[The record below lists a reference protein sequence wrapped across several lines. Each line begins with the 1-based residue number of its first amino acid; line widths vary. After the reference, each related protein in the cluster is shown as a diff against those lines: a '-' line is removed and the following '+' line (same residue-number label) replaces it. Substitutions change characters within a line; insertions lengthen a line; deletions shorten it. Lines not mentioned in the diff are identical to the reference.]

1 MPKTDVIIIG
11 AGPSG
16 LFAAFYVGMRDL
28 TARIIDPMAEVG
40 GQLSALYPDK
50 FIYDIAGFPKIRA
63 KELVRNLVEQVKPF
77 DPIYTLEER
86 AERLEPLDE
95 GGFAVTTSSG
105 RTYLSRAVIIT
116 AGVGAFEPRRIEAEG
131 VARLEHKG
139 LEYAVRDARAYAG
152 KRLLIIGGGDSA
164 VDWTLTLKDLA
175 DQVTL
180 IHRREAFRAHGATVN
195 RLIAAAEAGELTI
208 LTPYELQAVLGEE
221 WVREAVIVDKKTG
234 ATRNLDVDAV
244 LVLTGYV
251 SKLGPITHWGL
262 ELEKN
267 RIKVDTRMETNIPG
281 VFAAGDITTYPG
293 KIRLIAV
300 GFGEAA
306 TAANHAAAFAHPR
319 LRVDPGHSSDHP
331 PEGRP
336 SVARSSLDE

>member
-95 GGFAVTTSSG
+95 DGFAVTTSSG

-116 AGVGAFEPRRIEAEG
+116 AGVGRSNRGASRP
-131 VARLEHKG
+131 KG
-139 LEYAVRDARAYAG
+139 WRGSSTRGWSTPCATPALTRA
-152 KRLLIIGGGDSA
+152 SA
-164 VDWTLTLKDLA
+164 CSSS
-175 DQVTL
+175 
-180 IHRREAFRAHGATVN
+180 
-195 RLIAAAEAGELTI
+195 AEA
-208 LTPYELQAVLGEE
+208 TPP
-221 WVREAVIVDKKTG
+221 WI
-234 ATRNLDVDAV
+234 
-244 LVLTGYV
+244 
-251 SKLGPITHWGL
+251 
-262 ELEKN
+262 
-267 RIKVDTRMETNIPG
+267 
-281 VFAAGDITTYPG
+281 
-293 KIRLIAV
+293 
-300 GFGEAA
+300 
-306 TAANHAAAFAHPR
+306 
-319 LRVDPGHSSDHP
+319 
-331 PEGRP
+331 GR
-336 SVARSSLDE
+336 

>member
-95 GGFAVTTSSG
+95 DGFAVTTSSG

-152 KRLLIIGGGDSA
+152 QRLLIIGGGDSA
-164 VDWTLTLKDLA
+164 VDWALTLKDLA

-180 IHRREAFRAHGATVN
+180 IHRRETFRAHGATVN

-221 WVREAVIVDKKTG
+221 RVREAVIVDKKTG
-234 ATRNLDVDAV
+234 RVRNLDVDAV

-251 SKLGPITHWGL
+251 SKLGPIAHWGL

-336 SVARSSLDE
+336 SVARSSLDD